1 MIHPPFQSR
10 SENRQVEL
18 DQKTC
23 RLPAEPPIGW
33 SLGRMNGT
41 GLIHGL
47 QIQNHRIFDYQI
59 RLVTA
64 VKPDRLVAEG
74 HPNLPPQ
81 MTSPLTTVVAEAF
94 LVR

>member
-1 MIHPPFQSR
+1 MIHPPFQSF

-47 QIQNHRIFDYQI
+47 QIENHRIFDYQI
-59 RLVTA
+59 RLVIA
-64 VKPDRLVAEG
+64 VKLDAMVAEG
-74 HPNLPPQ
+74 QPNLPPQ
-81 MTSPLTTVVAEAF
+81 MASPLTKLVAEAF

>member
-1 MIHPPFQSR
+1 MIHPLQSF

-23 RLPAEPPIGW
+23 RLPGEPPIGW

-47 QIQNHRIFDYQI
+47 QIENHRIFDHQI

-64 VKPDRLVAEG
+64 VKLDALVAEG
-74 HPNLPPQ
+74 QPNLPPLA
-81 MTSPLTTVVAEAF
+81 SSLTKLVAEAF
-94 LVR
+94 LVC